1 MGNSFRSSFYT
12 SIETRL
18 QPPPLDAGEPSGHRR
33 RVLRFSSSHLSRFR
47 FVSTVYVSPPT
58 WFSVSVN
65 ISAHAKFPLRR
76 KLVLVSRRSWLS
88 HYRSGS
94 TGSDF
99 SWGIPQPVEILAGF
113 SSRFP
118 SPSSCCYA
126 HLPLDEYPPLVGVEA
141 IHPLQVEPHKPDPP
155 PSPHRNRKNRK
166 SFSYLPTLCLISP
179 SVGLRPEPMTHHSPN
194 VSHPVT
200 RRCTSTAVLSS
211 FRRGQVSYLLGVFT
225 KTDVQIWSYLSCA
238 KSLLFT
244 HLPVDS
250 SSSTSSSLA
259 AFSLEK
265 QTTTSLLRSVSLP
278 NIKWKCPSIS
288 ISVLLSCVA
297 VRLGPEDATGFV
309 SAILRGEDWMLTSL
323 VTISQLSGREGFID
337 AFELGLEF
345 AVIFYEELSYLSA
358 FVIVVYHFNQRGWF
372 IPSVYCNRTS

>member
-1 MGNSFRSSFYT
+1 
-12 SIETRL
+12 
-18 QPPPLDAGEPSGHRR
+18 
-33 RVLRFSSSHLSRFR
+33 
-47 FVSTVYVSPPT
+47 
-58 WFSVSVN
+58 
-65 ISAHAKFPLRR
+65 
-76 KLVLVSRRSWLS
+76 
-88 HYRSGS
+88 
-94 TGSDF
+94 
-99 SWGIPQPVEILAGF
+99 
-113 SSRFP
+113 
-118 SPSSCCYA
+118 
-126 HLPLDEYPPLVGVEA
+126 
-141 IHPLQVEPHKPDPP
+141 
-155 PSPHRNRKNRK
+155 
-166 SFSYLPTLCLISP
+166 
-179 SVGLRPEPMTHHSPN
+179 MTHHSPN

-323 VTISQLSGREGFID
+323 VTISQLSGREGVVKV
-337 AFELGLEF
+337 LSTHLSL
-345 AVIFYEELSYLSA
+345 VLNSLSSSHEELSYLSA
-358 FVIVVYHFNQRGWF
+358 FVIVVYHFNQRGWL

>member
-1 MGNSFRSSFYT
+1 MATNLLSIVMLHFVLSAQTQMLPIQLESPAPQPHPPQWQPPHHNSSQYGTTEGSLQPQAEFALELPDT

-18 QPPPLDAGEPSGHRR
+18 QPPPLDAGEPSGRRR
-33 RVLRFSSSHLSRFR
+33 RVLRFGSSHLSRFR
-47 FVSTVYVSPPT
+47 FVSTVNGSPPT

-65 ISAHAKFPLRR
+65 ISAHAKFPPRR

-155 PSPHRNRKNRK
+155 PSPHRNRK

-200 RRCTSTAVLSS
+200 HRCTSTVLLSS
-211 FRRGQVSYLLGVFT
+211 FRRGQSVGHGVEIDAQILNTRSHCLCVPPGTYGNKQVCPCYNNWKTQLGG
-225 KTDVQIWSYLSCA
+225 
-238 KSLLFT
+238 
-244 HLPVDS
+244 P
-250 SSSTSSSLA
+250 
-259 AFSLEK
+259 
-265 QTTTSLLRSVSLP
+265 
-278 NIKWKCPSIS
+278 KCP
-288 ISVLLSCVA
+288 
-297 VRLGPEDATGFV
+297 
-309 SAILRGEDWMLTSL
+309 
-323 VTISQLSGREGFID
+323 
-337 AFELGLEF
+337 
-345 AVIFYEELSYLSA
+345 
-358 FVIVVYHFNQRGWF
+358 
-372 IPSVYCNRTS
+372 

>member
-1 MGNSFRSSFYT
+1 MM
-12 SIETRL
+12 
-18 QPPPLDAGEPSGHRR
+18 
-33 RVLRFSSSHLSRFR
+33 
-47 FVSTVYVSPPT
+47 
-58 WFSVSVN
+58 
-65 ISAHAKFPLRR
+65 
-76 KLVLVSRRSWLS
+76 
-88 HYRSGS
+88 
-94 TGSDF
+94 
-99 SWGIPQPVEILAGF
+99 
-113 SSRFP
+113 
-118 SPSSCCYA
+118 
-126 HLPLDEYPPLVGVEA
+126 
-141 IHPLQVEPHKPDPP
+141 
-155 PSPHRNRKNRK
+155 
-166 SFSYLPTLCLISP
+166 CLISP
-179 SVGLRPEPMTHHSPN
+179 SVGLRPESMTHHSPN

-211 FRRGQVSYLLGVFT
+211 FRRGQVSYLFGVLT
-225 KTDVQIWSYLSCA
+225 KKDVQIWSYLSCA

-244 HLPVDS
+244 HLPMDS

-297 VRLGPEDATGFV
+297 VRLGPEDATGFA

-323 VTISQLSGREGFID
+323 VTISQLSGCEGFID
-337 AFELGLEF
+337 AFELVLNSLSSSH
-345 AVIFYEELSYLSA
+345 EELSYLSA